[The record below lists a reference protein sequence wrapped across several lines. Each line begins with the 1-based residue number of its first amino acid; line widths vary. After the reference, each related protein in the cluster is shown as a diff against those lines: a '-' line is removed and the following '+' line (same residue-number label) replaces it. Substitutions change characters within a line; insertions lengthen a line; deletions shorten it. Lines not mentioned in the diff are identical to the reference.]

1 MKTFGSKIWAL
12 ILCFIIITIAFMYLF
27 TDFLYDRLYVGDTEQ
42 TMIEIGE
49 KLQTLY
55 KGGKVTDE
63 LIETIENY
71 NSYANIN
78 VFAVRNPRELSACVP
93 FDIDYDSLIGPDE
106 RQRLIAGE
114 EIIKIGYEERF
125 GRQIISV
132 ILPFTDENR
141 LEGIIYLYYPLAK
154 ISELANKEVVLLIFG
169 AFLFILFVG
178 YLVFKGLRRIM
189 RPLHLLQIA
198 VEQMS
203 KGDYSAR
210 VAVTSNDEIGQ
221 LSHAFNKMAEAIQHE
236 DEVQKTF
243 LATVSHELR
252 TPISYVK
259 GYSEAIQNDFIE
271 EEKKDEAIALI
282 AREAN
287 RMERLTNELLQLI
300 RIDNEQYELELYPI
314 VLAETIRD
322 VTNLL
327 SVEAL
332 KKRITLNTVLDEEL
346 IVVADEE
353 KLKQVFI
360 NIIENAIRYSNEQTC
375 ITIETSKVGKFANI
389 QVIDKG
395 IGIPIE
401 DVPKITER
409 FYRVN
414 KARSRADGGSG
425 LGLSIVD
432 KLVRQHFGQL
442 TIESELG
449 KGTTVTVQLPL
460 MEE

>member
-12 ILCFIIITIAFMYLF
+12 ILCFLILTIAFMYLF
-27 TDFLYDRLYVGDTEQ
+27 TDFLYDQLYVEDSERS
-42 TMIEIGE
+42 MIEIGE
-49 KLQTLY
+49 KLQTIY
-55 KGGKVTDE
+55 KGGEVTDE
-63 LIETIENY
+63 LIVKIEDY
-71 NSYANIN
+71 NSYSNIN

-106 RQRLIAGE
+106 RHKLLAGE
-114 EIIKIGYEERF
+114 AITKIGYEERF

-141 LEGIIYLYYPLAK
+141 LEGILYLYYPLAK
-154 ISELANKEVVLLIFG
+154 ISELANKEVVLLIAG
-169 AFLFILFVG
+169 AFVFILIAG
-178 YLVFKGLRRIM
+178 YFVFKGLRHIM
-189 RPLHLLQIA
+189 RPLHLLQEA

-210 VAVTSNDEIGQ
+210 VAVASKDEIGQ
-221 LSHAFNKMAEAIQHE
+221 LSNAFNRMAEAIQHE

-259 GYSEAIQNDFIE
+259 GYSEAIQNSFLE
-271 EEKKDEAIALI
+271 EDKKDEAIALI

-287 RMERLTNELLQLI
+287 RMERLTNELLQLV
-300 RIDNEQYELELYPI
+300 RIDNELQEVVLYPI

-327 SVEAL
+327 AAEAL
-332 KKRITLNTVLDEEL
+332 KKEITLNTRLDEEL
-346 IVVADEE
+346 IVEADEE

-360 NIIENAIRYSNEQTC
+360 NLIENAIRYSNDGTC
-375 ITIETSKVGKFANI
+375 ITIETSKVGKFARI

-395 IGIPIE
+395 IGIPAA
-401 DVPKITER
+401 DLPKITER

-442 TIESELG
+442 TIESELE